1 MKQMFKVFSEL
12 YVEGDQFFFSFS
24 IKQDDILVDVDL
36 LEIFVEIFVKVEK
49 EGIELEMMKL
59 EVERLVDD
67 NVCVDD
73 VLKCVINDDIDNEVD
88 DLKLEEV
95 IQMKE
100 SNNNMEEI
108 VQREFFEI

>member
-1 MKQMFKVFSEL
+1 MKQVFKVFSEL

-36 LEIFVEIFVKVEK
+36 LEIFVEIFVKVDK
-49 EGIELEMMKL
+49 EVIELEMMKL